1 MSKPS
6 TLNPRNPQPQSQ
18 VERKYD
24 HGGEMEEEEEE
35 KEEVYDAVGGGVG
48 EWEAESRLG
57 MIGSVG
63 MVLSLPLEEVDEVG
77 EGGSICKLCPDA
89 CSSIPTSKAYYSA
102 ARYHARPFMARPA
115 PF

>member
-1 MSKPS
+1 
-6 TLNPRNPQPQSQ
+6 
-18 VERKYD
+18 
-24 HGGEMEEEEEE
+24 MEEEEEE

-63 MVLSLPLEEVDEVG
+63 MVMSLPLEEVDEVE
-77 EGGSICKLCPDA
+77 EGGRICKLCPDA